1 MLQFINDSITVW
13 YYTQFI
19 QHSSNSVIFVSINY
33 STIPYV
39 VNNYTNRTELR
50 FFKLNHTKLIPNRIR
65 VFFSKSNSD
74 RTKILK
80 NLFCTSLQDAANWQL
95 ARSQNYYRVLIC
107 P

>member
-50 FFKLNHTKLIPNRIR
+50 FFKLNHTKLIP
-65 VFFSKSNSD
+65 KSNSD